1 MTYLQDLITVA
12 IFAQN
17 LILLFQVYVLFTMIK
32 TLSHTALSLYLEY
45 STRVHKSFLNFRH
58 NQRQNPKMEAHQL
71 AMLLLERIFTK
82 SRYNKSDPS
91 QCFYLRFNIF
101 AYDVA

>member
-1 MTYLQDLITVA
+1 
-12 IFAQN
+12 
-17 LILLFQVYVLFTMIK
+17 
-32 TLSHTALSLYLEY
+32 
-45 STRVHKSFLNFRH
+45 
-58 NQRQNPKMEAHQL
+58 MEAHQL